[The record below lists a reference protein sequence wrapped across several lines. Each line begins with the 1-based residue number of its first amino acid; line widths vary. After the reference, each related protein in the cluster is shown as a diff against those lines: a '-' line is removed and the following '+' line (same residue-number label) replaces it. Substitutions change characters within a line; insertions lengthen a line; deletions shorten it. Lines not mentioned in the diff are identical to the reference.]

1 MLGVNLFTV
10 YKILSHDSS
19 FKETFRNFSVCSSS
33 LLQSVRLF
41 IVGVIVHMAARDNGE
56 LNRAQ
61 SVDFLYLHLQH
72 IKRWH
77 DPAKINIWQ
86 HLLKLLNS
94 SVSESFLTSSL
105 ISPVK
110 FSQGTFCLSFRC
122 WACVT
127 DLVGGEVR
135 RTVCGGA
142 APGVITVAMETG

>member
-56 LNRAQ
+56 LNHAQ

-77 DPAKINIWQ
+77 DPAKINI
-86 HLLKLLNS
+86 
-94 SVSESFLTSSL
+94 
-105 ISPVK
+105 
-110 FSQGTFCLSFRC
+110 
-122 WACVT
+122 
-127 DLVGGEVR
+127 
-135 RTVCGGA
+135 
-142 APGVITVAMETG
+142 